1 MEIDEQKQGAVTVLR
16 PRGALTESEAAVFSS
31 RVRQSIA
38 STLGRVVLDAGA
50 VPFVDSKGL
59 EALVEI
65 AEELAD
71 SGLSLRLCGV
81 NETLREVFD
90 LTGTGSLFEHHED
103 ATSAVRSFM

>member
-16 PRGALTESEAAVFSS
+16 PRGPLVEADAPGFAS
-31 RVRQSIA
+31 RVRHAIA
-38 STLGRVVLDAGA
+38 GSLGRVVLDASSLA
-50 VPFVDSKGL
+50 FVDSIGL
-59 EALVEI
+59 EALVDI

-90 LTGTGSLFEHHED
+90 LTGTASLFEHHED
-103 ATSAVRSFM
+103 ATSAVRSFL